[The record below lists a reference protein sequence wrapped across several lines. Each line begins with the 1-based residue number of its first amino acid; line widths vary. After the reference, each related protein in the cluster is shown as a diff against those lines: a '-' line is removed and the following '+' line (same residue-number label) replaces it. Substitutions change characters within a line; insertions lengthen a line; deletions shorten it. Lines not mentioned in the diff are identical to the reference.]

1 MKAQWADQTNYLQ
14 KFDGFTIFSAIPCP
28 LNEMPLCL
36 EIRAYFHLTQLC
48 TWGILKK
55 SWKTDRLKGVT
66 QPPLSTHFA
75 PSYVTTFDKGKRKLS
90 YLHFSI
96 WRLRI
101 TELTTLK
108 MKTLTWWM
116 SSVKITANLSAEDRE
131 LQDSSTGQQLR
142 RLLMYWFVG
151 LWNADNLCHTFISFL
166 WLSLVPSAPGPP
178 QQNNLSLL
186 LSQVSINALC
196 SRCHGATQTH
206 QGY

>member
-1 MKAQWADQTNYLQ
+1 MSSEWNAFMFRNKSLLLSH
-14 KFDGFTIFSAIPCP
+14 TIEHVRNFGKELENRSFKGSDPTSIEHSFCSI
-28 LNEMPLCL
+28 LCDN
-36 EIRAYFHLTQLC
+36 F
-48 TWGILKK
+48 
-55 SWKTDRLKGVT
+55 
-66 QPPLSTHFA
+66 
-75 PSYVTTFDKGKRKLS
+75 TFDKGKRKLS

-96 WRLRI
+96 RRLRI